1 MVLTKYRIREL
12 VKVVDEIN
20 NLGIRKFYGI
30 NKSKEFM
37 VTNAKTDNLDERK
50 YKLVRR
56 NRFVYSGMQTGRD
69 ECIRIS
75 MFTSDDPVIVSP
87 AYVTFEILDTDI
99 VYPEYFFMIFL
110 SKEKDRLGWF
120 YSDSSIRANL
130 DWEMFCDIEIDLPPI
145 EIQEKYVAI
154 YKAMLDNQKSYENG
168 LEDLKL
174 VCDATIER
182 LRREMPSEAIGQ
194 YIEQIDERNSEGKV
208 KLAQGVSVDLE
219 FIDAKRVANNY
230 KSCKIVHDGEFA
242 YNKVMKANGTKFPIA
257 LRKGETCFISGS
269 YQVFKVID
277 QNQLISE
284 YLMMWLS
291 RPEIQR
297 YAGYISWGST
307 RDVLQ
312 WDVLGEIEIPIPDLH
327 IQQSIVDI
335 YNAYI
340 TRKKINERLKQ
351 QIKDICPILIA
362 GAIKE
367 ANAIA

>member
-12 VKVVDEIN
+12 VKVVDERN
-20 NLGIRKFYGI
+20 DLGIRDFYGI

-37 VTNAKTDNLDERK
+37 ITNAKTENLDERK
-50 YKLVRR
+50 YKVVRR

-75 MFTSDDPVIVSP
+75 MFTGNYPIIVSP

-99 VYPEYFFMIFL
+99 VHPEYFFMMFL

-130 DWEMFCDIEIDLPPI
+130 DWEVFCDIEIDLPPLH
-145 EIQEKYVAI
+145 IQEKYVAI
-154 YKAMLDNQKSYENG
+154 YKAMLANQKAYENG

-174 VCDATIER
+174 VCDAELDIFKQTCHLEQVGNLFSEVDKRNSDNQLSEVLGININKEF
-182 LRREMPSEAIGQ
+182 MPSKTTSEKLDR
-194 YIEQIDERNSEGKV
+194 YKVIEKNQ
-208 KLAQGVSVDLE
+208 
-219 FIDAKRVANNY
+219 
-230 KSCKIVHDGEFA
+230 FA
-242 YNKVMKANGTKFPIA
+242 YSAMQTGRDETIRIA
-257 LRKGETCFISGS
+257 LYSKDEPALVSPAYSILETNDR
-269 YQVFKVID
+269 V
-277 QNQLISE
+277 LPE
-284 YLMMWLS
+284 YVMMWFSRKEADRYGWFLS
-291 RPEIQR
+291 DSSIRANLDLKR
-297 YAGYISWGST
+297 FY
-307 RDVLQ
+307 
-312 WDVLGEIEIPIPDLH
+312 EIEIPIPDIH

-367 ANAIA
+367 ANANA